1 MFSPRPQA
9 STPTS
14 QGRFVFRA
22 GPAMSCEASGPNQAG
37 MGSLG
42 VGEKL
47 FDLLLRFPASLGQ
60 DGEVEAGMLQSWS

>member
-37 MGSLG
+37 IGSLR
-42 VGEKL
+42 VGGKL
-47 FDLLLRFPASLGQ
+47 FDRVSIVRGLVSTRRGS
-60 DGEVEAGMLQSWS
+60 EVCNGPK